1 MVKRICKKV
10 KRVFKKP
17 EKLSKEEKLQKILSA
32 LPSGVVDFD
41 SENLISVFEFSRTRE
56 NEKTNGVCVATD
68 RFLYSFENGDVT
80 EKVMISNIE
89 KFEYRAYVG
98 LAGVEYTLDGK
109 THILCKDGASS
120 GGRFSNVVKRLNLYL
135 ESGKYGA
142 LNLYDVGKV
151 CPNCL
156 KPYGKNSSICK
167 NCTSKKQI
175 FKRVGGLVG
184 PYAKGLAVAVLLFF
198 AATGVNL
205 LSPYVNKILVDGYI
219 TGKKAE
225 LSVLAPYLLVILSML
240 GIYLINYLITI
251 VRNLLMMRL
260 GMKFIIDL
268 RGRVFEKI
276 HQLSLASIGRR
287 TNGELMN
294 RITRDT
300 SHLESFII
308 AQLPNLMQEILLIV
322 TVGTFLFIYEP
333 MIALL
338 VLVPIPLV
346 VVALRSFN
354 RFMHK
359 NYRRQWQAGDKST
372 SVLFDIFSG
381 IRIVK
386 AFGTE
391 KREES
396 RYDEAIKNEKDIQV
410 KNELMYNAVNPFLNI
425 VFSLSGFFLLYYTG
439 NAILGGKMTFG
450 EASMISSYI
459 SLIYGQ
465 IGWLSSLPRIL
476 TDAYTSMINVFDI
489 LDEVPE
495 VTDKENADEFKIY
508 GNIRL
513 EDVSFGYDEN
523 GDVLKN
529 INLDIKSGEMI
540 GIVGKSGVGKS
551 TLINLIMRMYDVGSG
566 SIKIDGVDI
575 RDISQ
580 HSLRSQ
586 IGAVLQENFLFSGTI
601 YNNIAYAKPGCTK
614 REVIEA
620 SKAAG
625 VHEFVVKLPDG
636 YNTYVGEK
644 GHTLSGGERQ
654 RVAIARALLHDPRI
668 LILDEATSALD
679 TETEKS
685 IQETVQKLIAGRTTI
700 AIAHRLS
707 TLRNATRLVVLDKG
721 KVAEVGTHEELLKKH
736 GIYYGLVMAQRQMS
750 KLSS

>member
-1 MVKRICKKV
+1 MIRKICKKI

-17 EKLSKEEKLQKILSA
+17 EKLSKEEKLQKILSS
-32 LPSGVVDFD
+32 LPEGAVDF
-41 SENLISVFEFSRTRE
+41 ENETLISVLEFSRTRE
-56 NEKTNGVCVATD
+56 NEKTKGVCVITD
-68 RFLYSFENGDVT
+68 AFLHSFENGKAT
-80 EKVMISNIE
+80 EKIKTGDVE

-98 LAGVEYTLDGK
+98 LVGVEYTLDGK
-109 THILCKDGASS
+109 THILCKDGAASS
-120 GGRFSNVVKRLNLYL
+120 DKFSKLVKRLNTYL
-135 ESGKYGA
+135 ESGKNNTSNVFDMGR
-142 LNLYDVGKV
+142 V
-151 CPNCL
+151 CPKCL
-156 KPYGKNSSICK
+156 KPYGKNSTICK
-167 NCTSKKQI
+167 NCVSKKQI
-175 FKRVGGLVG
+175 FKRVGELVK
-184 PYAKGLAVAVLLFF
+184 PHIKMLLVAVVLFF

-205 LSPYVNKILVDGYI
+205 LSPYVNKVLVDGYI

-225 LSVLAPYLLVILSML
+225 VTILAKYLLVILSML
-240 GIYLINYLITI
+240 GIYLINYIITI
-251 VRNLLMMRL
+251 SRNLIMMKI

-268 RGRVFEKI
+268 RSKVFEKI
-276 HQLSLASIGRR
+276 HQLSLASISRR
-287 TNGELMN
+287 ANGELMN

-300 SHLESFII
+300 SQLEAFII
-308 AQLPNLMQEILLIV
+308 AQLPNLLGEVLLLIS
-322 TVGTFLFIYEP
+322 VGIFMLVYEP
-333 MIALL
+333 MIALF
-338 VLVPIPLV
+338 VIIPVPF
-346 VVALRSFN
+346 VAIILRKFN
-354 RFMHK
+354 KLMHK
-359 NYRRQWQAGDKST
+359 TYRRQWQAGDKSS

-381 IRIVK
+381 IRVVK

-391 KREES
+391 KREEA
-396 RYDEAIKNEKDIQV
+396 RYDEAIKTERDIQV
-410 KNELMYNAVNPFLNI
+410 KNELWYNTINPF
-425 VFSLSGFFLLYYTG
+425 VSLALSLTSFFLLYYTG
-439 NAILGGKMTFG
+439 NSILDGEMTFG
-450 EASMISSYI
+450 EASMMSSYA
-459 SLIYGQ
+459 SLIYGP

-476 TDAYTSMINVFDI
+476 TNAYTSMVNVFDI

-495 VTDKENADEFKIY
+495 VYDKENAEEFKIC
-508 GNIRL
+508 GDIKL
-513 EDVSFGYDEN
+513 ENVSFGYDEN

-529 INLDIKSGEMI
+529 IDLDIKSGEMI

-551 TLINLIMRMYDVGSG
+551 TLINLIMRMYDVGDG
-566 SIKIDGVDI
+566 SITIDGVDI

-601 YNNIAYAKPGCTK
+601 YSNIAYAKPGCTK
-614 REVIEA
+614 QEVIEA

-636 YNTYVGEK
+636 YNTYVGER

-685 IQETVQKLIAGRTTI
+685 IQETVQKLISGRTTI

-721 KVAEVGTHEELLKKH
+721 KVAEVGTHEELLKKQ
-736 GIYYGLVMAQRQMS
+736 GIYYGLVMAQRQMN